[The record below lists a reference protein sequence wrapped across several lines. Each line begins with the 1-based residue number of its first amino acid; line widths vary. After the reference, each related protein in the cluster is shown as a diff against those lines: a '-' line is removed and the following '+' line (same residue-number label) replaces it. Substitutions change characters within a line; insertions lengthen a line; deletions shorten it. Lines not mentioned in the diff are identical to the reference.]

1 MESTILEIKQD
12 ENDLG
17 RLEQQKLIEINE
29 LANTDVNL
37 SAADKVTTSLTGE
50 ATKNAASTD
59 VSSSTPV
66 ADATSEEVKNDTP
79 T

>member
-1 MESTILEIKQD
+1 MESTNLEIKQD

-29 LANTDVNL
+29 LATADTIL
-37 SAADKVTTSLTGE
+37 SAADKITTSLTGE

-59 VSSSTPV
+59 VSSSTSA

-79 T
+79 S